1 MEYLETDEEVKMR
14 YSKTK
19 LLDYSLETTL
29 YWRAR
34 GIKPEAA
41 GHQTVEDGVMMRCMR
56 YDEVYEVWW
65 GVWGKMVSEA
75 CAVWAA
81 RPAEGVE

>member
-29 YWRAR
+29 Y
-34 GIKPEAA
+34 
-41 GHQTVEDGVMMRCMR
+41 
-56 YDEVYEVWW
+56 
-65 GVWGKMVSEA
+65 
-75 CAVWAA
+75 
-81 RPAEGVE
+81 